1 MEAAHIKAME
11 NVSTPTSSGPSSSV
25 SLDTSSSTSV
35 GTIDFK
41 VFPKPF
47 PIPSK
52 WSDSTSKAIS
62 SGRMTPHT
70 RKEMIQ
76 TLVTLM
82 MVYDQKPSRVR
93 CKQVAIDLIRKY
105 PQLADPLGKAHVSW
119 HNCTVSEKV
128 CICVLNII

>member
-1 MEAAHIKAME
+1 MEAARIKAVE
-11 NVSTPTSSGPSSSV
+11 NVSIPTGSGSSSSV
-25 SLDTSSSTSV
+25 SLDTSPSTSV

-41 VFPKPF
+41 VFPIPF
-47 PIPSK
+47 LFPSK

-105 PQLADPLGKAHVSW
+105 PQLADLLGKAHVSW
-119 HNCTVSEKV
+119 HDCTMSEKV
-128 CICVLNII
+128 CICVLNVI